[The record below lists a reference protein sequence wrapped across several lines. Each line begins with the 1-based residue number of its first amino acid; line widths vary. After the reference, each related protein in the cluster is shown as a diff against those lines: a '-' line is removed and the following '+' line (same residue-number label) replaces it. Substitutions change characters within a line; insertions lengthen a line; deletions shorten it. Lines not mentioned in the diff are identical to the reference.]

1 MRAFV
6 LGLLVA
12 ALAWWWFDGG
22 SGAGASQAQDG
33 VPAAP
38 AAGPSPVDAAAN
50 VGAGGP
56 PALDAMNLPPA
67 RVASHASTEAPSRA
81 TDAAQLP
88 AEDLEALLAR
98 LQQRDAASISLAFA
112 WLSTS
117 LGGTSR
123 ERLAGALRPTDD
135 QRPLAEQWPQLL
147 AALGANNAFLHSEEG
162 RALATKAAQAAFA
175 LPDAEAVTA
184 GTQLLT
190 LMLRGRITK
199 ADSQAR
205 AFVDEVYKLHRV
217 RVDRWL
223 CDPGNIAGSRSYT
236 VARGDSLA
244 RIAQR
249 FRKEGLQVED
259 GTLAVLNRIHN
270 PNSLQVGQK
279 IKVPASPT
287 VGVLEKRSFGFA
299 IYVGE
304 HLLRL
309 YWVGHGAEDHTP
321 LVEFTV
327 GEKQPQP
334 AWTAPDG
341 QVYAYGNPKNILG
354 EYFIK
359 FLHDTYTGFG
369 AHGTTLPE
377 TICTMSSAGCI
388 RMLDADIAELFKILP
403 RGAKVVVRASESIR

>member
-33 VPAAP
+33 VPVAP
-38 AAGPSPVDAAAN
+38 SSGQPPTAPAAN

-67 RVASHASTEAPSRA
+67 QVASHASTEAPSRA
-81 TDAAQLP
+81 PDAAQLP

-98 LQQRDAASISLAFA
+98 LQQRDGASISLAFA

-117 LGGTSR
+117 LGGSPR
-123 ERLAGALRPTDD
+123 ERLAQALRPADD
-135 QRPLAEQWPQLL
+135 QRPPAEQWPQLF
-147 AALGANNAFLHSEEG
+147 AALGTNNAFLHSAEG

-175 LPDAEAVTA
+175 LSDADALAA

-199 ADSQAR
+199 TDAEAR

-236 VARGDSLA
+236 VAGGDSLA

-270 PNSLQVGQK
+270 PNRLQVGQK
-279 IKVPASPT
+279 IKVPASPI

-334 AWTAPDG
+334 PWTAPDG
-341 QVYAYGNPKNILG
+341 HVYPYGHPKNILG

-359 FLHDTYTGFG
+359 FLHDTYVGFG

>member
-1 MRAFV
+1 MSEV
-6 LGLLVA
+6 H
-12 ALAWWWFDGG
+12 
-22 SGAGASQAQDG
+22 
-33 VPAAP
+33 P
-38 AAGPSPVDAAAN
+38 
-50 VGAGGP
+50 
-56 PALDAMNLPPA
+56 LD
-67 RVASHASTEAPSRA
+67 SR
-81 TDAAQLP
+81 Q
-88 AEDLEALLAR
+88 
-98 LQQRDAASISLAFA
+98 
-112 WLSTS
+112 
-117 LGGTSR
+117 
-123 ERLAGALRPTDD
+123 
-135 QRPLAEQWPQLL
+135 
-147 AALGANNAFLHSEEG
+147 
-162 RALATKAAQAAFA
+162 FA

-236 VARGDSLA
+236 VASGDSLA

-249 FRKEGLQVED
+249 FRKEGLKVED

-279 IKVPASPT
+279 IKVPASPI

-334 AWTAPDG
+334 PWTAPDG
-341 QVYAYGNPKNILG
+341 HVYPYGHPKNILG

-359 FLHDTYTGFG
+359 FLNDTYTGFG

-377 TICTMSSAGCI
+377 TVCTMSSAGCI
-388 RMLDADIAELFKILP
+388 RMLDADIADLFKILP
-403 RGAKVVVRASESIR
+403 RGAKVVIRASESIR